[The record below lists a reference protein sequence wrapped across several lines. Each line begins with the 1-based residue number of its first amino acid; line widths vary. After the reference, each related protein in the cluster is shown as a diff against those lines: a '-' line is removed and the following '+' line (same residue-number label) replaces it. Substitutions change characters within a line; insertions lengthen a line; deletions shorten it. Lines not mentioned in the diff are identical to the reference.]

1 MQIVPYEDCHFAEVD
16 QLWRAEFPDD
26 PERNRARQAIP
37 KKLAEA
43 DGLFWVAL
51 DETADVT
58 GTIMAG
64 WDGHRGWLYSV
75 AVTPVHRHE
84 GIGTMLVNTALSA
97 LKERGCVKVNLQ
109 VRSSNKAVVQ
119 FYETL
124 GFVTEPVVSM
134 GRTL

>member
-1 MQIVPYEDCHFAEVD
+1 MRIVQYEGQHFAQVD
-16 QLWRAEFPDD
+16 ELWRSEFPND
-26 PERNRARQAIP
+26 PERNRAVNAIP
-37 KKLAEA
+37 KKLDQA

-51 DETADVT
+51 DDLGNVI

-75 AVTPVHRHE
+75 AVAPPRRH
-84 GIGTMLVNTALSA
+84 GKVGSALVNTALEA

-109 VRSSNKAVVQ
+109 VRSSNKAVAK

-124 GFVTEPVVSM
+124 GFKVEPIVSM

>member
-1 MQIVPYEDCHFAEVD
+1 MKIFQYEDCHFSQVD
-16 QLWRAEFPDD
+16 RLWRAEFPND
-26 PERNRARQAIP
+26 PERNHACHVIP

-51 DETADVT
+51 DEMGDVI

-75 AVTPVHRHE
+75 AVTPAHRHE
-84 GIGTMLVNTALSA
+84 GVGTALVKRA
-97 LKERGCVKVNLQ
+97 LDALQKRGCVKVNLQ

-119 FYETL
+119 FYEKL
-124 GFVTEPVVSM
+124 GFSVEPIVSM
-134 GRTL
+134 GRTI